1 MKSKLIAF
9 VPVIHKG
16 YLDLFQKYPDVGLL
30 GQEIIDSY
38 TSLFRD
44 LRVVSPQSM
53 AEILLKSGAVEKADV
68 LASGDLKKIAK
79 SGERIVMVEDDVS
92 RDIAAKYF
100 KNSDVT
106 FEKIF
111 LRWGSRL
118 QTEGENVV
126 PPDRKITKLAVDR
139 KFMKEAAG
147 EAEKSSD
154 WWRQIGAVIV
164 KNKKVIL
171 RSHNRHLPTDYH
183 LSTFGDPRSNFDK
196 GERLDIYT
204 SIHGE
209 SDLVAKAASKG
220 ISLKGTSIYVSTF
233 PCSNC
238 ARLLAEAGVKKVFYE
253 KGYSRLD
260 AENVLNA
267 YGVEIILVGKS

>member
-139 KFMKEAAG
+139 KF
-147 EAEKSSD
+147 
-154 WWRQIGAVIV
+154 
-164 KNKKVIL
+164 N
-171 RSHNRHLPTDYH
+171 
-183 LSTFGDPRSNFDK
+183 
-196 GERLDIYT
+196 
-204 SIHGE
+204 
-209 SDLVAKAASKG
+209 
-220 ISLKGTSIYVSTF
+220 
-233 PCSNC
+233 
-238 ARLLAEAGVKKVFYE
+238 
-253 KGYSRLD
+253 SRI
-260 AENVLNA
+260 N
-267 YGVEIILVGKS
+267 

>member
-1 MKSKLIAF
+1 MIR
-9 VPVIHKG
+9 
-16 YLDLFQKYPDVGLL
+16 VGVVR
-30 GQEIIDSY
+30 GGPGHEY
-38 TSLFRD
+38 EVSLRTGAS
-44 LRVVSPQSM
+44 V
-53 AEILLKSGAVEKADV
+53 LK
-68 LASGDLKKIAK
+68 
-79 SGERIVMVEDDVS
+79 
-92 RDIAAKYF
+92 
-100 KNSDVT
+100 
-106 FEKIF
+106 
-111 LRWGSRL
+111 
-118 QTEGENVV
+118 
-126 PPDRKITKLAVDR
+126 
-139 KFMKEAAG
+139 
-147 EAEKSSD
+147 
-154 WWRQIGAVIV
+154 
-164 KNKKVIL
+164 
-171 RSHNRHLPTDYH
+171 HLPTDYH